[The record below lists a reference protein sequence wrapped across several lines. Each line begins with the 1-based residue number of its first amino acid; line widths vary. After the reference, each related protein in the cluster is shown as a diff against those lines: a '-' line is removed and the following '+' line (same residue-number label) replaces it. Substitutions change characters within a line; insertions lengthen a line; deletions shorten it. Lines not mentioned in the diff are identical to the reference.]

1 MTEKETIILEK
12 EAQIASNIEELSKLN
27 SEFKQAKSE
36 ILAERERCEIAL
48 LEHQKYIHSIDD
60 EFEFFSDAT
69 RISELGSKI
78 PQFKQLQ
85 EVHKNIQDLKNELK
99 QQKFGN
105 NTMETNKLSAL
116 SNYDLGLSIKSL
128 NQLVNNLG
136 WPLYKKCDLSKSIL
150 DGKYCVIGLLGIHN
164 SGKTWLTSQLSNIS
178 LPFGYNRSTKGISV
192 LYDSKNG
199 AVFLD
204 TKPYLECLKLPNEND
219 TSQDMFNSIVDQS
232 NSDVFLREYIINT
245 ANIVLIVLNELTIY
259 NQNLINKIK
268 FEIKELKDKRVF
280 VIHNYQNL
288 YRIDDIRKQV
298 ANDILKAFPAQC
310 IYYSKVN
317 LQDPTANLNSEY
329 FIDKDSINPFIHI
342 VFAKENSEAG
352 RYFNMTSINI
362 LNSAIIDITSKY
374 QYFNFEESLVNSL
387 KSHIPKYYSS
397 SSSSSSSSKHTDVSV
412 SVSDKSIKSITM
424 NCNGE
429 ISYHK
434 TYINV
439 AINQDDNNPCVI
451 NTSACL
457 QESTNGNAFIETND
471 YFIWQIEAN
480 GLSLEEIQKA
490 KLIVLSENNGFCLV
504 LKGERNENKLMK
516 TYPNAQCIGKPT
528 LSSITNPNFIFKTG
542 EINPGT
548 RIKEFG
554 NIKSNLSRELIDGMI
569 ILKWKKCLQ
578 DEN

>member
-1 MTEKETIILEK
+1 MKK
-12 EAQIASNIEELSKLN
+12 EAQIASTIEELSKLN
-27 SEFKQAKSE
+27 SQLKQAESE
-36 ILAERERCEIAL
+36 ILSERESCEVAL
-48 LEHQKYIHSIDD
+48 FEHQKYVHYIDD
-60 EFEFFSDAT
+60 EFEFFSDT
-69 RISELGSKI
+69 SKISELGSKI
-78 PQFKQLQ
+78 LQFKQLQ

-99 QQKFGN
+99 LQKFGN
-105 NTMETNKLSAL
+105 DTMLTNKLSAF

-136 WPLYKKCDLSKSIL
+136 WPLYKKCELSKSIL

-164 SGKTWLTSQLSNIS
+164 SGKTWLTSQLSNIN

-204 TKPYLECLKLPNEND
+204 TKPYLECLKLPTEND
-219 TSQDMFNSIVDQS
+219 TVQDMFNSIVDQS

-245 ANIVLIVLNELTIY
+245 ANVILIVLSELTIY
-259 NQNLINKIK
+259 DQNLINKIK
-268 FEIKELKDKRVF
+268 LEIKTLKDKRVF

-298 ANDILKAFPAQC
+298 ANDILKAFPTQC

-329 FIDKDSINPFIHI
+329 FIDRDNTNPFIHI

-362 LNSAIIDITSKY
+362 LNSAITDITSKY
-374 QYFNFEESLVNSL
+374 RYFNFEESLITSL
-387 KSHIPKYYSS
+387 KSHVPKFYSS
-397 SSSSSSSSKHTDVSV
+397 SSLSTKHVDVSI
-412 SVSDKSIKSITM
+412 SDKSITM
-424 NCNGE
+424 NCNQE
-429 ISYHK
+429 ISYYK

-439 AINQDDNNPCVI
+439 SMNQDDNNPYVI
-451 NTSACL
+451 NTSAYL
-457 QESTNGNAFIETND
+457 QESTNGNAFIETNE

-490 KLIVLSENNGFCLV
+490 KLVVLSENNGFCLV

-516 TYPNAQCIGKPT
+516 TYPNARCIGKPT
-528 LSSITNPNFIFKTG
+528 LSSIANPNFIFKTG

-548 RIKEFG
+548 RIQEFG
-554 NIKSNLSRELIDGMI
+554 NIRSNLSRELIDGMI
-569 ILKWKKCLQ
+569 ILKWKKCLP